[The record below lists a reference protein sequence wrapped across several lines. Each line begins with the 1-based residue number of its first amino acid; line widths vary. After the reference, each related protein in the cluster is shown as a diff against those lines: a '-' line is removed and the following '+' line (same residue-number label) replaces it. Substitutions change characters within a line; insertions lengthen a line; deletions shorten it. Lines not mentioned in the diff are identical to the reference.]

1 MLVDVPGAT
10 LEDYE
15 RLRRIYGLDEP
26 FYIQYVKWMW
36 QFVQGQPGFSRYF
49 GMPVM
54 DVILPRLGNTLIL
67 TVIAISI
74 GKTIA
79 ITLGI
84 YAAVR
89 QYSPGDYFTMAL
101 ASFGSAVPNFWLGL
115 MLVVV
120 FAVILGWF
128 PTGGLVSNEVGEGS
142 WTMIQD
148 RMWHLVLPVVTM
160 AVSET
165 AATARYMRSSLL
177 EVIRQD
183 YIRTA
188 HAKGLSEQAAIIRHA
203 LKNSLIPVVTVI
215 AISFPRVLA
224 GSIVIE
230 RVFSYPGMGKLLFDS
245 IMVNDF
251 IVAMVIVM
259 LLAFTVVVS
268 NLIADL
274 AYAWLDPRVQ
284 YEKAAAG

>member
-1 MLVDVPGAT
+1 
-10 LEDYE
+10 
-15 RLRRIYGLDEP
+15 
-26 FYIQYVKWMW
+26 
-36 QFVQGQPGFSRYF
+36 
-49 GMPVM
+49 
-54 DVILPRLGNTLIL
+54 
-67 TVIAISI
+67 
-74 GKTIA
+74 
-79 ITLGI
+79 
-84 YAAVR
+84 
-89 QYSPGDYFTMAL
+89 
-101 ASFGSAVPNFWLGL
+101 
-115 MLVVV
+115 VVV